1 MTILASTLTKRR
13 ENMNWEGR
21 SKIIVRWA
29 VATVGAT
36 ALVLLIWFRVAEVPV
51 TTVIRLT
58 PNLSYILPTSI
69 SRWWD
74 VLAAPIW
81 STIFILFFTCDSFEE
96 AYLQWGLVTGLVLGL
111 LLGPKFGLSSGLI
124 SGLILGLAP
133 GLASGLRSK
142 LDAEPDDLEPDNVLV
157 LPLGFWL
164 LFGLASGLGF
174 GLPFGLILGLVFE
187 LTFVLAYGLSL
198 SLSFFVSRFGL
209 SLIIKQS

>member
-96 AYLQWGLVTGLVLGL
+96 AYLQLGLATGLALGL
-111 LLGPKFGLSSGLI
+111 LLGPKFGLTFVLVFGWAFGFAFGL
-124 SGLILGLAP
+124 LCFEEDLELA
-133 GLASGLRSK
+133 LQLRSFQDSE
-142 LDAEPDDLEPDNVLV
+142 LTFAISFALV
-157 LPLGFWL
+157 
-164 LFGLASGLGF
+164 FGLASGLGF
-174 GLPFGLILGLVFE
+174 GLLAGLTLGLIFGIAFVLVFASI
-187 LTFVLAYGLSL
+187 FGIGCGLA
-198 SLSFFVSRFGL
+198 F
-209 SLIIKQS
+209 IIKAVWLLAK